1 MADIYNYLEDIMP
14 IKRVLIS
21 LAIGMVSLFIVL
33 ASGLTSDFVREETVA
48 SRTFS
53 AFCFTGLASFIFM
66 MCCEEYAIFKTK
78 RELENF
84 IDSAQIAETG
94 EEFNRKEYLHEEDEV
109 AEVEEVEEI
118 TEVTE
123 PIETDKEVA
132 VEEETE
138 AAFRPMNF
146 NNLQSQ

>member
-14 IKRVLIS
+14 IKRVLVS

-33 ASGLTSDFVREETVA
+33 VSGLTSDFVREGTVA

-84 IDSAQIAETG
+84 IDSAQIAETN

-109 AEVEEVEEI
+109 AEVEEI
-118 TEVTE
+118 AEVKE
-123 PIETDKEVA
+123 PVDTA
-132 VEEETE
+132 TTAEEEEKEDT
-138 AAFRPMNF
+138 FRPMNF